1 MEEYIRKKQNKS
13 RIKKYIL
20 GTFISILIVI
30 LLALTY
36 VLYYGIETPT
46 QIINKQYDATRISQ
60 TVDEVKTEN
69 ETITQMLESVNESI
83 VGISKLKER
92 VDLYL

>member
-46 QIINKQYDATRISQ
+46 QIINKQ
-60 TVDEVKTEN
+60 
-69 ETITQMLESVNESI
+69 
-83 VGISKLKER
+83 
-92 VDLYL
+92 

>member
-20 GTFISILIVI
+20 GAFISILIVI

-36 VLYYGIETPT
+36 VLYYGI
-46 QIINKQYDATRISQ
+46 
-60 TVDEVKTEN
+60 
-69 ETITQMLESVNESI
+69 
-83 VGISKLKER
+83 
-92 VDLYL
+92 